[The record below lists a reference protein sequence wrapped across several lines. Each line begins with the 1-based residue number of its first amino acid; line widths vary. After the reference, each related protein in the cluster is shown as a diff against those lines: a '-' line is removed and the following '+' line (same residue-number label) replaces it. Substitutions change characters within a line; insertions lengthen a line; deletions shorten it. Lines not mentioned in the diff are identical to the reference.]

1 MAKIIIN
8 GLPQRGNVNKNY
20 LYADLHLDL
29 QKNYIISNELFIKPQ
44 INDIRLD
51 YDLNAVKN
59 SLHNLFTTTP
69 GDKILSPEYGMDLRK
84 YLFTPATVQIAKDI
98 RDEIYIQVGTYE
110 PRVKL
115 TSVNINVLEDANEY
129 DITIYFDIPT
139 LNIRNVSV
147 FGTLNNNG
155 YIYRN

>member
-29 QKNYIISNELFIKPQ
+29 SKNYTLNNELYIIPQ
-44 INDIRLD
+44 INDIELD
-51 YDLNAVKN
+51 YDINAIKN

-69 GDKILSPEYGMDLRK
+69 GDKILNPEFGMDLRR
-84 YLFTPATVQIAKDI
+84 YIFEPVSVQNAKGI
-98 RDEIYIQVGTYE
+98 RDEIYIQVGTHE
-110 PRVKL
+110 PRVKV

-129 DITIYFDIPT
+129 NITIYFDVPT
-139 LNIRNVSV
+139 LNIRNVSI

-155 YIYRN
+155 YVYRN

>member
-8 GLPQRGNVNKNY
+8 GLPQRGNVNKPY

-29 QKNYIISNELFIKPQ
+29 KKNYIISDELFVKPQ
-44 INDIRLD
+44 INDIRID
-51 YDLNAVKN
+51 YDINAVKN

-84 YLFTPATVQIAKDI
+84 YLFEPATVQISKEI
-98 RDEIYIQVGTYE
+98 RDEIYIQVGTFE
-110 PRVKL
+110 PRVKI
-115 TSVNINVLEDANEY
+115 TSVNINVLNDANEY
-129 DITIYFDIPT
+129 NITIYFDIPT